1 MQKIKEVF
9 RKIKKINLW
18 QSKVRTKIIG
28 VIIIPVFFIII
39 LGIVSYR
46 KSSSDIIST
55 YETSSFA
62 TLEMM
67 ADKFALGFETVTNK
81 ANQFITNDSIK
92 RYYSGN
98 YEGDGV
104 KEAEQ
109 FRSVQNLLAS
119 STMNDSVVQDVFIF
133 ADYGSGVST
142 RGTVPKEL
150 YQRYLDSDEGKD
162 FIDSKARFALSK
174 GKGSW
179 PAVWMMPD
187 SSRNGNPW
195 PRCGEIDIIEHTG
208 NNMNQ
213 LFFSLHSELHNHTR
227 KDTKQNTKIVYKE
240 GVCQGFHDYHMEWT
254 PDYIEYFVDGVSVC
268 RFNKSDNKED
278 QTEASWPYD
287 QPFYLILNIAV
298 GGTFGGEVD
307 DTSFPYVMEV
317 EHVRVY
323 QKN

>member
-1 MQKIKEVF
+1 MENL
-9 RKIKKINLW
+9 KKNYHLVW
-18 QSKVRTKIIG
+18 
-28 VIIIPVFFIII
+28 
-39 LGIVSYR
+39 
-46 KSSSDIIST
+46 SDD
-55 YETSSFA
+55 F
-62 TLEMM
+62 
-67 ADKFALGFETVTNK
+67 
-81 ANQFITNDSIK
+81 
-92 RYYSGN
+92 N
-98 YEGDGV
+98 YEGEPDPKKWDYDIGNHQWANRELQAYTKSTKNVYVKDGKLV
-104 KEAEQ
+104 ITALKEKDGEREYTSARLVTYGKQSWKYGLYE
-109 FRSVQNLLAS
+109 FRIRL
-119 STMNDSVVQDVFIF
+119 
-133 ADYGSGVST
+133 
-142 RGTVPKEL
+142 P
-150 YQRYLDSDEGKD
+150 
-162 FIDSKARFALSK
+162 K

-208 NNMNQ
+208 NNMKQ

-227 KDTKQNTKIVYKE
+227 KDTKQNTKTVYKE